1 MPLRNPKVFHALEPP
16 LGDLLS
22 SAHLEKKAA
31 RTVTPEH
38 DAITGEAPKRYAQAL
53 FDLADDAGAL
63 DATERDMDA
72 LGEAFAESADLRRAL
87 ASPTIP
93 GDQKAAA
100 LNAVAKAM
108 GLSRLSANFV
118 GVAARNG
125 RGADLPGVIAA
136 FKRLAAKRRGATS
149 ADVASA
155 DALSDTQLKELKTAL
170 KTALGRDV
178 EIRTQVRPE
187 LIGGLTVK
195 VGSRLFDSSLR
206 AKLER
211 MRNAMKEA

>member
-1 MPLRNPKVFHALEPP
+1 MRLDRPHGGPRP
-16 LGDLLS
+16 
-22 SAHLEKKAA
+22 SAHHEKKAA
-31 RTVTPEH
+31 RTVSTEH
-38 DAITGEAPKRYAQAL
+38 DAITGEAAKRYAQAL
-53 FDLADDAGAL
+53 FDLADEGGAL
-63 DATERDMDA
+63 DAAEKDMDA

-100 LNAVAKAM
+100 LNAMAKAM
-108 GLSRLSANFV
+108 GLSGMSANFV

-125 RGADLPGVIAA
+125 RGADLPGIIMA
-136 FKRLAAKRRGATS
+136 FKRLAAKRRGAMS

-155 DALSDTQLKELKTAL
+155 DALSDAQLKELKTAL